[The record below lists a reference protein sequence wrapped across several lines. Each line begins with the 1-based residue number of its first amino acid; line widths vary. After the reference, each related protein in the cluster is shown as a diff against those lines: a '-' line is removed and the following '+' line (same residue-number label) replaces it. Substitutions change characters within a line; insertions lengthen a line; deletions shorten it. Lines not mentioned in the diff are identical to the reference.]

1 MEERAA
7 AEAEA
12 LAGGGIE
19 DEVEELD
26 ESGLEAAAAKSEAPE
41 NAVADG
47 MVDEAE
53 TQEETAGMEDDET
66 ITNEDEIMLDDA
78 TTLDDGIELD
88 ETNTLDEELAAIAAT
103 ADAGS
108 KMSFWAPS
116 SKDQ

>member
-1 MEERAA
+1 MEERRTH
-7 AEAEA
+7 
-12 LAGGGIE
+12 
-19 DEVEELD
+19 
-26 ESGLEAAAAKSEAPE
+26 PE

-108 KMSFWAPS
+108 TVKSGPRTSDNNSRDTVPKRTDVVLGAIFEGPMRSI
-116 SKDQ
+116 